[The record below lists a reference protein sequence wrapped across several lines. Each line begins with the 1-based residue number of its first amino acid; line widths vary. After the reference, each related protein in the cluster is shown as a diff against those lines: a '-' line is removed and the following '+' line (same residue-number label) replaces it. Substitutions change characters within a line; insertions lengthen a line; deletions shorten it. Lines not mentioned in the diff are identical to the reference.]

1 MVKDIEITKEYKE
14 LNEKEITVIKCKIKD
29 GDDKDLLSIQ
39 EYSSFNI
46 DTSATTKKV
55 DAKGVNTPSNYLKLM
70 SLINDL
76 LK

>member
-14 LNEKEITVIKCKIKD
+14 VEEKEITVIKCKIKD
-29 GDDKDLLSIQ
+29 GEDKDILSIQ
-39 EYSSFNI
+39 EYSSLNV
-46 DTSATTKKV
+46 DTSEKTKKV

-70 SLINDL
+70 SLLNDL

>member
-1 MVKDIEITKEYKE
+1 MAKDIEITKEYKE
-14 LNEKEITVIKCKIKD
+14 VKEKEITVIKCKIKD

-39 EYSSFNI
+39 EYSSFNV
-46 DTSATTKKV
+46 DTSEKTKKV
-55 DAKGVNTPSNYLKLM
+55 DAKGVSTPANYIKLM

>member
-14 LNEKEITVIKCKIKD
+14 VEEKEITVIKCKIKD
-29 GDDKDLLSIQ
+29 GEDKDLLSIQ
-39 EYSSFNI
+39 EYSSFNV
-46 DTSATTKKV
+46 DTSEKTKKV
-55 DAKGVNTPSNYLKLM
+55 DAKGVNTPANYIKLM